1 MKTRFS
7 NQTVVQFPPQGR
19 AGMTLVE
26 VVVALAITGL
36 TVGGIV
42 TGYIYCTTSAVKA
55 ELAQAAN
62 ARALE
67 RIEEARSARW
77 DTSSWP
83 VVDQLVATN
92 FPDEVVSLDTPGS
105 GSGGTSATIETTIS
119 QISLTPPIRRIRV
132 DCIWQFRGV
141 ELITNTIETI
151 RAPDQ

>member
-1 MKTRFS
+1 MKTSFS
-7 NQTVVQFPPQGR
+7 NQTVIQFPPQWR
-19 AGMTLVE
+19 AGMTLIE

-36 TVGGIV
+36 RVGGIV

-62 ARALE
+62 ARAME

-132 DCIWQFRGV
+132 DCIWQFRGIA
-141 ELITNTIETI
+141 LITNTIETI